1 MDIQVLQL
9 VIQHGVPDFVS
20 AITTFNSCKLVRSAF
35 VGFWVDGLEY
45 CPPLYVKDLAMWA
58 AIQQVV
64 VYDLNRFAV
73 QQRYSD
79 FSDHQVYALRFLQ
92 LLYAFNHIE
101 LAWEICCHPVHGHFD
116 PNDDWPDAET
126 IAMNGRCDLFKA
138 RFGPW
143 PLHREYLN
151 EIKHRQFVPLY
162 SSALLDECEMWK
174 FLTMLPEDA
183 PARVIAFTSKVIEER
198 SVVAIRWVEQKVRL
212 PFRIN
217 FAHPW
222 SRLNRNG
229 WPSFICFIIA
239 THDITRTQL
248 EKLQESAA
256 RWGNGEAMRLVR
268 EMCTGLNISKPY

>member
-20 AITTFNSCKLVRSAF
+20 AITAFNSCKLVRSAF

-73 QQRYSD
+73 KQGDSD
-79 FSDHQVYALRFLQ
+79 FSNHQVYTLRFLQ
-92 LLYAFNHIE
+92 LLYAFNHVK
-101 LAWEICCHPVHGHFD
+101 LAWDIYYDAVHELFD
-116 PNDDWPDAET
+116 SSSDWLDRET
-126 IAMNGRCDLFKA
+126 VAMNGRCDLFKL
-138 RFGPW
+138 FGP
-143 PLHREYLN
+143 EDFN
-151 EIKHRQFVPLY
+151 EIKIRQFVPLY

-174 FLTMLPEDA
+174 FLTMRPGSA
-183 PARVIAFTSKVIEER
+183 AASVVAFTSKVIEAR
-198 SVVAIRWVEQKVRL
+198 SMVAFRWVEQKMQL

-222 SRLNRNG
+222 SRQNPNG
-229 WPSFICFIIA
+229 WPSFVCYIIA
-239 THDITRTQL
+239 TREIMRPQL
-248 EKLQESAA
+248 EQLQESAA
-256 RWGNGEAMRLVR
+256 RWGNGEVMRLVR